1 MSSRKTATARANE
14 LPDYDRIQGRWLR
27 GIPVLPHMPT
37 GSMQARRPIWF
48 QQYLRVARDVRI
60 WKTIQSESLTANK
73 SGGAFSLTVRTIS
86 RIIQRCQEAEKVQ
99 PVIHPHKNGVI
110 AKSSRRRAAP
120 SSGGV

>member
-1 MSSRKTATARANE
+1 MSSRKTATSKANE
-14 LPDYDRIQGRWLR
+14 LPDYDRYKDDGCEVSPSCLTCPLLQCK
-27 GIPVLPHMPT
+27 HDD
-37 GSMQARRPIWF
+37 PIWF

-73 SGGAFSLTVRTIS
+73 AAERFSLTVRTIS

-99 PVIHPHKNGVI
+99 PVIHPRKNGVI

-120 SSGGV
+120 PSGGV

>member
-1 MSSRKTATARANE
+1 MSSRKTATAKANE
-14 LPDYDRIQGRWLR
+14 LPDYDRYKDDGCEVSPSCLTCPLLQCK
-27 GIPVLPHMPT
+27 HDD
-37 GSMQARRPIWF
+37 PIWF

-73 SGGAFSLTVRTIS
+73 AAERFSLTVRTIS